1 MDMMLIEGDWLGT
14 FSDGDRLAEC
24 GIPAPN
30 GGKLGQRWTGA
41 KWVDDP
47 AAEGRALQRLTI
59 MAEMIA
65 SERASMRADRWQL
78 VVALGQD
85 RWATVLA
92 FRDAPEST
100 WAMRQIIDTAVTIPR
115 ISETVDLLA
124 YALGMDDAAVD
135 QIFTVAMSLHA

>member
-14 FSDGDRLAEC
+14 FAHGDRLAEC
-24 GIPAPN
+24 GIPAPD
-30 GGKLGQRWTGA
+30 GGKLGRRWTGA
-41 KWVDDP
+41 GWVDDP
-47 AAEGRALQRLTI
+47 VAVRRALQRLAV

-92 FRDAPEST
+92 FRDEPEST
-100 WAMRQIIDTAVTIPR
+100 WAMRQIIDTAITIPR

-135 QIFTVAMSLHA
+135 QVFTVAMSLHA